1 MAGNIGTSIFHPCGT
16 CKMGKEDDPMA
27 VVDSR
32 LRLRGVEGVRVVDAS
47 VMPFIVSGNINS
59 PTLMIA
65 EKASSW
71 ILGEK

>member
-1 MAGNIGTSIFHPCGT
+1 MGTA
-16 CKMGKEDDPMA
+16 EDPNA

-65 EKASSW
+65 
-71 ILGEK
+71 